1 MDDETRR
8 ILEDHDSR
16 LKRVE
21 VSTGEFQTFREVI
34 NVKLDAITQNLSE
47 LKDAVIMLKSK
58 PAALWEKVVSAIV
71 GAAATGFIAY
81 LIGR

>member
-16 LKRVE
+16 LKKVE
-21 VSTGEFQTFREVI
+21 ASTGEFQTFREVI
-34 NVKLDAITQNLSE
+34 TVKLEAITQTLSE

-81 LIGR
+81 IIGR